1 MTCESQL
8 QPLYKALFRPLLNI
22 FILLKQHLT
31 EKSEVVYR
39 RVRTRVV
46 VKDGKKPDRWPTSFK
61 LLTYC
66 SGLKRFILWMKA
78 RSVCSVKITAICL
91 FTKRDI
97 LQLNR
102 CSITGPKNQK
112 HPIYIIKHAR
122 IEWDSFHKKSLSEW
136 EHFYITLV

>member
-46 VKDGKKPDRWPTSFK
+46 VKDGKKPDR
-61 LLTYC
+61 
-66 SGLKRFILWMKA
+66 
-78 RSVCSVKITAICL
+78 
-91 FTKRDI
+91 
-97 LQLNR
+97 
-102 CSITGPKNQK
+102 
-112 HPIYIIKHAR
+112 
-122 IEWDSFHKKSLSEW
+122 
-136 EHFYITLV
+136 